1 MPIQTPQDWVS
12 TSFCQAAFA
21 KFTILC
27 QLEGQRIHSSL
38 KGAAGIGLSGK
49 ESHVPVALGPLVSH
63 LPPKTRGTGH
73 SVTVNRFSNSGGLTF
88 PRACQLF

>member
-12 TSFCQAAFA
+12 TSFCQTAFA

-63 LPPKTRGTGH
+63 LPEALGTVLPLID
-73 SVTVNRFSNSGGLTF
+73 SQTVEG
-88 PRACQLF
+88 